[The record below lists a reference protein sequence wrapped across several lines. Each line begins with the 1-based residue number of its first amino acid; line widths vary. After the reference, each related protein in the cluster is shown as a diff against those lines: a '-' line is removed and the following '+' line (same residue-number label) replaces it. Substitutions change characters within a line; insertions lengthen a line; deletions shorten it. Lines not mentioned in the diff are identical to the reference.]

1 MKQLSAIYCAHST
14 ETVYLINYELVE
26 VNKMKHFRNSI
37 VIFHEG

>member
-1 MKQLSAIYCAHST
+1 MKQLSAIYCVPGP

-26 VNKMKHFRNSI
+26 LNKMKHFRNSI